1 MTTGEAKFLDW
12 AFLVLGAMLTCGGW
26 RAIRKRR
33 ATAECREYAGKPAL
47 RLGWLWL
54 VLGLLLILAAVTDIT
69 LLKSVGKIFMESN
82 S

>member
-1 MTTGEAKFLDW
+1 MMTGETKILDW
-12 AFLVLGAMLTCGGW
+12 IFLVLGAMLAFGGW

-33 ATAECREYAGKPAL
+33 VTAECREYTGKPAL

-69 LLKSVGKIFMESN
+69 FLKSIGKIFMESN